1 MAWLV
6 AVLEALGSFLV
17 GLAGRLGLFLVAVVV
32 LGLPALLLAL
42 AWRALTDGQ
51 RARRAARAEIRL
63 APGHTWLAP
72 RGRGGTL
79 AVGLDD
85 VAERILPS
93 STALELPTPGMEVH
107 RGDPIAVIRAG
118 RRAIRI
124 GAPVDGR
131 VVGVNGRIRRN
142 PGLVKEDPYGRG
154 WLFLVA
160 PRDDG
165 WKRLPS
171 GASAEAWAASERRRL
186 ARFVEDEL
194 GLAAADGGELV
205 APAPALLGEDAWKRV
220 VAAFLHAA

>member
-1 MAWLV
+1 MALV
-6 AVLEALGSFLV
+6 TVLEAVGSFVV
-17 GLAGRLGLFLVAVVV
+17 GLAGRLGLFLVAVLV
-32 LGLPALLLAL
+32 LGLPALVLAL
-42 AWRALTDGQ
+42 AWRAITGWQ
-51 RARRAARAEIRL
+51 RARPGARAELHL

-72 RGRGGTL
+72 RRRGGVL
-79 AVGLDD
+79 AVGLDE

-93 STALELPTPGMEVH
+93 ATALELPAPGMEVH
-107 RGDPIAVIRAG
+107 RGDPIVVVRAG

-124 GAPVDGR
+124 GAPVDGTI
-131 VVGVNGRIRRN
+131 VAVNHRIRRA
-142 PGLVKEDPYGRG
+142 PALVKEDPYGRG

-171 GASAEAWAASERRRL
+171 GAQAEAWAASERRRL

-194 GLAAADGGELV
+194 GLAAADGGELL
-205 APAPALLGEDAWKRV
+205 APAPALLGEDAWRRV